1 MNRTVALSATAALT
15 VRALITH
22 WRLVLI
28 VGLLVWCAVARPEAV
43 ASAFAGL
50 GTFVEEVS
58 S

>member
-1 MNRTVALSATAALT
+1 MNRTVAVSASVALV

-22 WRLVLI
+22 YKAVLA
-28 VGLLVWCAVARPEAV
+28 VGLLIWFAVANPDAV
-43 ASAFAGL
+43 TSAFAGL